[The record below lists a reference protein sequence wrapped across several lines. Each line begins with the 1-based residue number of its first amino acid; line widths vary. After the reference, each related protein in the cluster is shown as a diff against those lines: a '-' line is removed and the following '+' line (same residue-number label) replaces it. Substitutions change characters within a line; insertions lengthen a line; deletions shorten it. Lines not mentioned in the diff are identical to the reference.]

1 MNLRQ
6 RLLALEFPEIRQS
19 FSGRD
24 TILYAL
30 GVGLGCDPVDPEQ
43 LRYVYEEGLAALP
56 SMAVTLAYPGYWY
69 RDLDTGL
76 DHMRTVHAS
85 ETFVIHKPLPIR
97 GTVVA
102 KPRVIEVI
110 DKGRERGAL
119 VVSERDIRDVADGSL
134 LATVRQTA
142 TCRGDGGFSEAP
154 ETSDRAPSPPDRDAR
169 HRADLADDAAD
180 RADLSP
186 QRRLQST
193 ACGTR
198 ICARCRI
205 SAPDPAWAG
214 DDGACLPRRRPIGIR
229 QRVGTPA
236 NDELSFHGLCLS
248 WRQHC
253 RGVLADRRGL
263 DLSRQCRRDG
273 GGVRHRRGRIG
284 LTEQD

>member
-30 GVGLGCDPVDPEQ
+30 GVGLGCDPVDPDQ

-85 ETFVIHKPLPIR
+85 ETLVIHKPLPIR

-142 TCRGDGGFSEAP
+142 MCRGDGGFSEAP
-154 ETSDRAPSPPDRDAR
+154 ETSERAPSPPDRDADIALTLPTTPQTALIYR
-169 HRADLADDAAD
+169 
-180 RADLSP
+180 LSGDYNP
-186 QRRLQST
+186 LH
-193 ACGTR
+193 AEPGF
-198 ICARCRI
+198 ARG
-205 SAPDPAWAG
+205 AG
-214 DDGACLPRRRPIGIR
+214 FPRPI
-229 QRVGTPA
+229 
-236 NDELSFHGLCLS
+236 LHGLATMGLVCHAAVRSAFGNAPERLRTMKCRFTAPVYPGDS
-248 WRQHC
+248 IATQFWRI
-253 RGVLADRRGL
+253 
-263 DLSRQCRRDG
+263 DG
-273 GGVRHRRGRIG
+273 GWMFRANVGGTAVASGTVEG
-284 LTEQD
+284 ESA